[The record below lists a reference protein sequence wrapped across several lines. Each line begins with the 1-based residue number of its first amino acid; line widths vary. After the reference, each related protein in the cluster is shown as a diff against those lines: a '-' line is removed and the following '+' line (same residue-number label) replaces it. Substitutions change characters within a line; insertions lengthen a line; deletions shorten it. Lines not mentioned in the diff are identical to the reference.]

1 MESSKNFT
9 VGSKAYRKR
18 VKTEMHCFYCE
29 ANQVTG
35 EQITITGS
43 DVNHIKNVLRMER
56 GEELMVCDG
65 TGMQYTCQIEE
76 FPAGEV
82 KLSIL
87 KAEKASTE
95 LSVRLKL
102 YQGLPKKDKM
112 ELIIQKAVELGA
124 AEIIPVMTKRCIV
137 KLEDDKKEAKKLE
150 RWQAIA
156 ESAAKQSGRGMI
168 PTVGRV
174 MNYKEAIKRASDEGM
189 SLIPYEMAEGM
200 KTLKKAAKAASKQQ
214 VISVFIGPEGGFEE
228 VEVEFAKENGVVPVS
243 LGKRILRTETAG
255 FTTLS
260 ILMYEIECAT
270 EAD

>member
-1 MESSKNFT
+1 
-9 VGSKAYRKR
+9 
-18 VKTEMHCFYCE
+18 MHCFYCE
-29 ANQVTG
+29 AGNVTENQ
-35 EQITITGS
+35 IRITGS
-43 DVNHIKNVLRMER
+43 DVNHIKNVLRMEN

-65 TGMQYTCQIEE
+65 TGMEYTCRIEE

-82 KLSIL
+82 LLSIL

-95 LSVRLKL
+95 LPVRLKL

-124 AEIIPVMTKRCIV
+124 VEIIPVMTRRCIV
-137 KLEDDKKEAKKLE
+137 KLEDEKKEAKKLE

-168 PTVGRV
+168 PTVSRV
-174 MNYKEAIKRASDEGM
+174 LNYKEAVKAACGEGM
-189 SLIPYEMAEGM
+189 TLIPYEMAEGM
-200 KTLKKAAKAASKQQ
+200 KSLKEAAKKAAEQST
-214 VISVFIGPEGGFEE
+214 ISVFIGPEGGFEE
-228 VEVEFAKENGVVPVS
+228 AEVEFAKENGVIPVS
-243 LGKRILRTETAG
+243 LGRRILRTETAG

-270 EAD
+270 EEV

>member
-1 MESSKNFT
+1 
-9 VGSKAYRKR
+9 
-18 VKTEMHCFYCE
+18 MHCFYCE
-29 ANQVTG
+29 ANNVSG
-35 EQITITGS
+35 NRITITGS

-65 TGMQYTCQIEE
+65 TGMQYTCEIEE
-76 FPAGEV
+76 FPTGEV
-82 KLSIL
+82 LLSVL

-95 LSVRLKL
+95 LPVHLKL

-124 AEIIPVMTKRCIV
+124 VEIIPVMTKRCIV

-156 ESAAKQSGRGMI
+156 ESAARQSGRGII
-168 PTVGRV
+168 PTVSGV
-174 MNYKEAIKRASDEGM
+174 LSYKEAIKKASAEGM
-189 SLIPYEMAEGM
+189 ALIPYEMAEGM
-200 KTLKKAAKAASKQQ
+200 KTLREAAKTAPKQQ
-214 VISVFIGPEGGFEE
+214 VISIFIGPEGGFEE
-228 VEVEFAKENGVVPVS
+228 TEVEFAKEQGVIPVS

-260 ILMYEIECAT
+260 ILMYEIECASLK
-270 EAD
+270 EN

>member
-1 MESSKNFT
+1 
-9 VGSKAYRKR
+9 
-18 VKTEMHCFYCE
+18 MHCFYCE
-29 ANQVTG
+29 ANQVT
-35 EQITITGS
+35 EEHITITGS

-82 KLSIL
+82 KLSVL
-87 KAEKASTE
+87 TAEKAATE
-95 LSVRLKL
+95 LPVRLKL

-137 KLEDDKKEAKKLE
+137 KLEDDKKETKKLE

-156 ESAAKQSGRGMI
+156 ESAAKQSGRGII

-174 MNYKEAIKRASDEGM
+174 MNYKEAVKTAASEGM
-189 SLIPYEMAEGM
+189 ALIPYEMAEGM
-200 KTLKKAAKAASKQQ
+200 KSLKEAAAKAREQQ

-228 VEVEFAKENGVVPVS
+228 AEVEFAKENNVMPVS

-255 FTTLS
+255 FTTLA

-270 EAD
+270 E

>member
-1 MESSKNFT
+1 
-9 VGSKAYRKR
+9 
-18 VKTEMHCFYCE
+18 MHCFYCE
-29 ANQVTG
+29 ANQVAG

-43 DVNHIKNVLRMER
+43 DVNHIKNVLRMR
-56 GEELMVCDG
+56 IGEELMVCNG
-65 TGMQYTCQIEE
+65 TGMEYTCQIED

-156 ESAAKQSGRGMI
+156 ESAAKQSGRGII
-168 PTVGRV
+168 PTVSRV
-174 MNYKEAIKRASDEGM
+174 MNYKDAIKKASAEGM
-189 SLIPYEMAEGM
+189 ALIPYEMAEGM
-200 KTLKKAAKAASKQQ
+200 KTLKDAAAKASSQQ

-228 VEVEFAKENGVVPVS
+228 SEVEFAQEQGVIPVS

-260 ILMYEIECAT
+260 ILMYEIECNAHT
-270 EAD
+270 SEN

>member
-1 MESSKNFT
+1 
-9 VGSKAYRKR
+9 
-18 VKTEMHCFYCE
+18 MHCFYCE
-29 ANQVTG
+29 ANNVS
-35 EQITITGS
+35 EHQITITGS
-43 DVNHIKNVLRMER
+43 DVNHIKNVLRMKI

-65 TGMQYTCQIEE
+65 TGMEYTCRIED

-82 KLSIL
+82 KLSVL
-87 KAEKASTE
+87 QAEKSSTE
-95 LSVRLKL
+95 LPVRLKL

-124 AEIIPVMTKRCIV
+124 VEIIPVMTKRCIV

-156 ESAAKQSGRGMI
+156 ESAAKQSGRGII
-168 PTVGRV
+168 PTVCRV
-174 MNYKEAIKRASDEGM
+174 MNYKEAIKKASSEGM

-200 KTLKKAAKAASKQQ
+200 KSLKNAANEAAKQQ

-228 VEVEFAKENGVVPVS
+228 AEVEFAKENGVVPVS

-260 ILMYEIECAT
+260 ILMYEIECAS
-270 EAD
+270 EENFSARKVGGHFPAESKEN

>member
-1 MESSKNFT
+1 
-9 VGSKAYRKR
+9 
-18 VKTEMHCFYCE
+18 MHCFYCE
-29 ANQVTG
+29 ANNVTG
-35 EQITITGS
+35 EQIVINGS

-56 GEELMVCDG
+56 GENLMVCDG
-65 TGMQYTCQIEE
+65 TGMQYTCQIAD

-82 KLSIL
+82 LLTVL

-95 LSVRLKL
+95 LPVRLKL

-124 AEIIPVMTKRCIV
+124 VEIIPVMTKRCIV

-156 ESAAKQSGRGMI
+156 ESAAKQSGRGII
-168 PTVGRV
+168 PTVGHV
-174 MNYKEAIKRASDEGM
+174 LNYKEAIKRAASEGM
-189 SLIPYEMAEGM
+189 ALIPYEMAEGM
-200 KTLKKAAKAASKQQ
+200 KTLKEAAAKAASQQ

-228 VEVEFAKENGVVPVS
+228 AEIEYAKESGVIPVS

-255 FTTLS
+255 FTALS
-260 ILMYEIECAT
+260 ILMYEIECASHTT
-270 EAD
+270 EN

>member
-1 MESSKNFT
+1 
-9 VGSKAYRKR
+9 
-18 VKTEMHCFYCE
+18 MHCFYCE
-29 ANQVTG
+29 SGNVT
-35 EQITITGS
+35 EKQIIITGS
-43 DVNHIKNVLRMER
+43 DVNHIKNVLRMKP

-65 TGMQYTCQIEE
+65 TGTEYTCVISE

-82 KLSIL
+82 LLSVQ

-95 LSVRLKL
+95 LPVRLKL

-124 AEIIPVMTKRCIV
+124 VEIIPVMTKRCIV

-156 ESAAKQSGRGMI
+156 ESAAKQSGRGII
-168 PTVGRV
+168 PAVSRV
-174 MNYKEAIKRASDEGM
+174 MGYKEAIKTACAEGM

-200 KTLKKAAKAASKQQ
+200 KSLKAAAADASKQQ

-228 VEVEFAKENGVVPVS
+228 AEVEFAKGQGAIPVS

-255 FTTLS
+255 FTSLS
-260 ILMYEIECAT
+260 ILMYEIECAD
-270 EAD
+270 EEM

>member
-1 MESSKNFT
+1 
-9 VGSKAYRKR
+9 
-18 VKTEMHCFYCE
+18 MHCFYCE
-29 ANQVTG
+29 ANHVTG
-35 EQITITGS
+35 NRITITGS
-43 DVNHIKNVLRMER
+43 DVNHIKNVLRMEP

-65 TGMQYTCQIEE
+65 TGMQYACQIEE
-76 FPAGEV
+76 FPAGAV
-82 KLSIL
+82 VLSVL

-95 LSVRLKL
+95 LPVRLKL

-156 ESAAKQSGRGMI
+156 ESAAKQSGRGII

-174 MNYKEAIKRASDEGM
+174 MNYKDAVKKSASEGM
-189 SLIPYEMAEGM
+189 ALIPYEMAEGM
-200 KTLKKAAKAASKQQ
+200 KSLKDAAAKAAGEQ

-228 VEVEFAKENGVVPVS
+228 AEVEFARENGVVPVS

-260 ILMYEIECAT
+260 ILMYEIECAG
-270 EAD
+270 EN